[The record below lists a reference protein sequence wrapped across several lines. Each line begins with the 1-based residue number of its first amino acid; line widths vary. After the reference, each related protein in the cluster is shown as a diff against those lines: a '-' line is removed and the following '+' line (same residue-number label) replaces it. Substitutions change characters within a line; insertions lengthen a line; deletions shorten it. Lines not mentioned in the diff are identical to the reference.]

1 MLEILLYAGRAIM
14 PLLLT
19 MALGCWLRRSA
30 HWSDDFYRQLNSFCF
45 HVLLPVQL
53 FLNVY
58 AIEDLSVLNWRLLGF
73 IVLCIVGAA
82 GLGVAVAPLFAR
94 ERAQR
99 VVIAQATFRAN
110 QVIMGI
116 PLASALGGQDALI
129 FASLVTSVCVPVFN
143 MLAVLMLTAYSTDGK
158 SISWREEV
166 RQIFRNP
173 LILGALA
180 GLVTVLVRQLLPQ
193 VDGQPVF
200 SLRSG
205 LPSIYK
211 ACSDLSKV
219 ASPLVLLILGAVAFV
234 LLLFCN
240 VPEEAAAPADAPAQ
254 KGGYDWRII
263 VPYVLVFGFYF
274 IAEHGVMNWMVAY
287 GVDGLGLPQASAAK
301 YLSVFFGGMMIGR
314 LCLSPLVDKLGAL
327 KSLAAFGGVSCVLY
341 LIGSLGGAVTMPVWA
356 ISGLS
361 FSILYPTLVMSIRLY
376 FPAQQ
381 VSGAAGTILSIA
393 SLADILFN
401 VGFGKLVDM
410 TGYAV
415 SIRVLPLSALAFFIV
430 FILFTKF
437 CKPTQKLK

>member
-1 MLEILLYAGRAIM
+1 MAKKWSSRLTFFAFVVLMVGLGSNDSLRGIFSTIFQEHFSLTTTQLGLIVTASYIGNLVFLLVGGNLSTRFSKKRVLQVLILIWMAALALFAFTSNYTVLLIGMALALGSSTLLNTTMNLIT
-14 PLLLT
+14 PLLFAT
-19 MALGCWLRRSA
+19 APG
-30 HWSDDFYRQLNSFCF
+30 FFVNF
-45 HVLLPVQL
+45 L
-53 FLNVY
+53 FFTQE
-58 AIEDLSVLNWRLLGF
+58 IG
-73 IVLCIVGAA
+73 
-82 GLGVAVAPLFAR
+82 
-94 ERAQR
+94 
-99 VVIAQATFRAN
+99 
-110 QVIMGI
+110 
-116 PLASALGGQDALI
+116 
-129 FASLVTSVCVPVFN
+129 TSGSQ
-143 MLAVLMLTAYSTDGK
+143 Y
-158 SISWREEV
+158 
-166 RQIFRNP
+166 
-173 LILGALA
+173 ILGSHA
-180 GLVTVLVRQLLPQ
+180 
-193 VDGQPVF
+193 DGFAFWQHTN
-200 SLRSG
+200 
-205 LPSIYK
+205 
-211 ACSDLSKV
+211 
-219 ASPLVLLILGAVAFV
+219 LVLLILGAVAFV

-240 VPEEAAAPADAPAQ
+240 VPEEAAAPTDAPAQ

-381 VSGAAGTILSIA
+381 ASGAAGTILSIA

-410 TGYAV
+410 AGYAV
-415 SIRVLPLSALAFFIV
+415 SIRVLPLSVLAFFIV
-430 FILFTKF
+430 FMLFTKF

>member
-1 MLEILLYAGRAIM
+1 MTKTWSSRLTFFAFVVLMVGLGSNDSLRGIFSTIFQEHFSLTTTQLGLIVTASYIGNLVFLLVGGNLSTRFSKKRVLQVLILIWMAALALFAFTSNYTVLLIGMALALGSSTLLNTTMNLIT
-14 PLLLT
+14 PLLFAT
-19 MALGCWLRRSA
+19 APG
-30 HWSDDFYRQLNSFCF
+30 FFVNF
-45 HVLLPVQL
+45 L
-53 FLNVY
+53 FFTQE
-58 AIEDLSVLNWRLLGF
+58 IG
-73 IVLCIVGAA
+73 
-82 GLGVAVAPLFAR
+82 
-94 ERAQR
+94 
-99 VVIAQATFRAN
+99 
-110 QVIMGI
+110 
-116 PLASALGGQDALI
+116 
-129 FASLVTSVCVPVFN
+129 TSGSQ
-143 MLAVLMLTAYSTDGK
+143 Y
-158 SISWREEV
+158 
-166 RQIFRNP
+166 
-173 LILGALA
+173 ILGSHA
-180 GLVTVLVRQLLPQ
+180 
-193 VDGQPVF
+193 DGFAFWQHTN
-200 SLRSG
+200 
-205 LPSIYK
+205 
-211 ACSDLSKV
+211 
-219 ASPLVLLILGAVAFV
+219 LVLLILGAVAFV

-410 TGYAV
+410 AGYAV
-415 SIRVLPLSALAFFIV
+415 SIRVLPLSVLAFFIV
-430 FILFTKF
+430 FMLFTKF

>member
-1 MLEILLYAGRAIM
+1 MTKKWSSRLTFFAFVVLMVGLGSNDSLRGIFSTIFQEHFSLTTTQLGLIVTASYIGNLVFLLVGGNLSTRFSKKRVLQVLILIWMAALALFAFTSNYTVLLIGMALALGSSTLLNTTMNLIT
-14 PLLLT
+14 PLLFAT
-19 MALGCWLRRSA
+19 APG
-30 HWSDDFYRQLNSFCF
+30 FFVNF
-45 HVLLPVQL
+45 L
-53 FLNVY
+53 FFTQE
-58 AIEDLSVLNWRLLGF
+58 IG
-73 IVLCIVGAA
+73 
-82 GLGVAVAPLFAR
+82 
-94 ERAQR
+94 
-99 VVIAQATFRAN
+99 
-110 QVIMGI
+110 
-116 PLASALGGQDALI
+116 
-129 FASLVTSVCVPVFN
+129 TSGSQ
-143 MLAVLMLTAYSTDGK
+143 Y
-158 SISWREEV
+158 
-166 RQIFRNP
+166 
-173 LILGALA
+173 ILGSHA
-180 GLVTVLVRQLLPQ
+180 
-193 VDGQPVF
+193 DGFAFWQHTN
-200 SLRSG
+200 
-205 LPSIYK
+205 
-211 ACSDLSKV
+211 
-219 ASPLVLLILGAVAFV
+219 LVLLILGAVAFV

-341 LIGSLGGAVTMPVWA
+341 LIGSLGGAGTMPVWA

-410 TGYAV
+410 AGYAV
-415 SIRVLPLSALAFFIV
+415 SIRVLPLSVLAFFIV
-430 FILFTKF
+430 FMLFTKF

>member
-1 MLEILLYAGRAIM
+1 MTKKWSSRLTFFAFVVLMVGLGSNDSLRGIFSTIFQEHFSLTTTQLGLIVTASYIGNLVFLLVGGNLSTRFSKKRVLQVLILIWMAALALFAFTSNYTVLLIGMALALGSSTLLNTTMNLIT
-14 PLLLT
+14 PLLFAT
-19 MALGCWLRRSA
+19 APG
-30 HWSDDFYRQLNSFCF
+30 FFVNF
-45 HVLLPVQL
+45 L
-53 FLNVY
+53 FFTQE
-58 AIEDLSVLNWRLLGF
+58 IG
-73 IVLCIVGAA
+73 
-82 GLGVAVAPLFAR
+82 
-94 ERAQR
+94 
-99 VVIAQATFRAN
+99 
-110 QVIMGI
+110 
-116 PLASALGGQDALI
+116 
-129 FASLVTSVCVPVFN
+129 TSGSQ
-143 MLAVLMLTAYSTDGK
+143 Y
-158 SISWREEV
+158 
-166 RQIFRNP
+166 
-173 LILGALA
+173 ILGSHA
-180 GLVTVLVRQLLPQ
+180 
-193 VDGQPVF
+193 DGFAFWQHTN
-200 SLRSG
+200 
-205 LPSIYK
+205 
-211 ACSDLSKV
+211 
-219 ASPLVLLILGAVAFV
+219 LVLLILGAVAFV

-240 VPEEAAAPADAPAQ
+240 VPEEAADPADTPAQ

-410 TGYAV
+410 AGYAV
-415 SIRVLPLSALAFFIV
+415 SIRVLPMSVLAFFIV
-430 FILFTKF
+430 FMLFTKF

>member
-1 MLEILLYAGRAIM
+1 MTKKWSSRLTFFAFVVLMVGLGSNDSLRGIFSTIFQEHFSLTTTQLGLIVTASYIGNLVFLLVGGNLSTRFSKKRVLQVLILIWMAALALFAFTSNYTVLLIGMALALGSSTLLNTTMNLIT
-14 PLLLT
+14 PLLFAT
-19 MALGCWLRRSA
+19 APG
-30 HWSDDFYRQLNSFCF
+30 FFVNF
-45 HVLLPVQL
+45 L
-53 FLNVY
+53 FFTQE
-58 AIEDLSVLNWRLLGF
+58 IG
-73 IVLCIVGAA
+73 
-82 GLGVAVAPLFAR
+82 
-94 ERAQR
+94 
-99 VVIAQATFRAN
+99 
-110 QVIMGI
+110 
-116 PLASALGGQDALI
+116 
-129 FASLVTSVCVPVFN
+129 TSGSQ
-143 MLAVLMLTAYSTDGK
+143 Y
-158 SISWREEV
+158 
-166 RQIFRNP
+166 
-173 LILGALA
+173 ILGSHA
-180 GLVTVLVRQLLPQ
+180 
-193 VDGQPVF
+193 DGFAFWQHTN
-200 SLRSG
+200 
-205 LPSIYK
+205 
-211 ACSDLSKV
+211 
-219 ASPLVLLILGAVAFV
+219 LVLLILGAVAFV

-314 LCLSPLVDKLGAL
+314 LCLSPLVDKLGAI

-410 TGYAV
+410 AGYAV
-415 SIRVLPLSALAFFIV
+415 SIRVLPLSVLAFFIV
-430 FILFTKF
+430 FMLFTKF

>member
-1 MLEILLYAGRAIM
+1 MAKKWSSRLTFFAFVVLMVGLGSNDSLRGIFSTIFQEHFSLTTTQLGLIVTASYIGNLVFLLVGGNLSTCFSKKRVLQVLILIWMAALALFAFTSNYTVLLIGMALALGSSTLLNTTMNLIT
-14 PLLLT
+14 PLLFAT
-19 MALGCWLRRSA
+19 APG
-30 HWSDDFYRQLNSFCF
+30 FFVNF
-45 HVLLPVQL
+45 L
-53 FLNVY
+53 FFTQE
-58 AIEDLSVLNWRLLGF
+58 IG
-73 IVLCIVGAA
+73 
-82 GLGVAVAPLFAR
+82 
-94 ERAQR
+94 
-99 VVIAQATFRAN
+99 
-110 QVIMGI
+110 
-116 PLASALGGQDALI
+116 
-129 FASLVTSVCVPVFN
+129 TSGSQ
-143 MLAVLMLTAYSTDGK
+143 Y
-158 SISWREEV
+158 
-166 RQIFRNP
+166 
-173 LILGALA
+173 ILGSHA
-180 GLVTVLVRQLLPQ
+180 
-193 VDGQPVF
+193 DGFAFWQHTN
-200 SLRSG
+200 
-205 LPSIYK
+205 
-211 ACSDLSKV
+211 
-219 ASPLVLLILGAVAFV
+219 LVLLILGAVAFV

-410 TGYAV
+410 AGYAV
-415 SIRVLPLSALAFFIV
+415 SIRVLPLSVLAFFIV
-430 FILFTKF
+430 FMLFTKF

>member
-1 MLEILLYAGRAIM
+1 MTKKWSSRLTFFAFVVLMVGLGSNDSLRGIFSTIFQEHFSLTTTQLGLIVTASYIGNLVFLLVGGNLSTRFSKKRVLQVLILIWMAALALFAFTSNYTVLLIGMALALGSSTLLNTTMNLIT
-14 PLLLT
+14 PLLFAT
-19 MALGCWLRRSA
+19 APG
-30 HWSDDFYRQLNSFCF
+30 FFVNF
-45 HVLLPVQL
+45 L
-53 FLNVY
+53 FFTQE
-58 AIEDLSVLNWRLLGF
+58 IG
-73 IVLCIVGAA
+73 
-82 GLGVAVAPLFAR
+82 
-94 ERAQR
+94 
-99 VVIAQATFRAN
+99 
-110 QVIMGI
+110 
-116 PLASALGGQDALI
+116 
-129 FASLVTSVCVPVFN
+129 TSGSQ
-143 MLAVLMLTAYSTDGK
+143 Y
-158 SISWREEV
+158 
-166 RQIFRNP
+166 
-173 LILGALA
+173 ILGSHA
-180 GLVTVLVRQLLPQ
+180 
-193 VDGQPVF
+193 DGFAFWQHTN
-200 SLRSG
+200 
-205 LPSIYK
+205 
-211 ACSDLSKV
+211 
-219 ASPLVLLILGAVAFV
+219 LVLLILGAVAFV

-240 VPEEAAAPADAPAQ
+240 VPEEVAAPADAPAQ

-410 TGYAV
+410 AGYAV
-415 SIRVLPLSALAFFIV
+415 SIRVLPLSVLAFFIV
-430 FILFTKF
+430 FMLFTKF

>member
-1 MLEILLYAGRAIM
+1 MAKKWSSRLTFFAFVVLMVGLGSNDSLRGIFSTIFQEHFSLTTTQLGLIVTASYIGNLVFLLVGGNLSTRFSKKRVLQVLILIWMAALALFAFTSNYTVLLIGMALALGSSTLLNTTMNLIT
-14 PLLLT
+14 PLLFATAPGFFVNFLFFT
-19 MALGCWLRRSA
+19 QEIGTSGSQYVLGSHA
-30 HWSDDFYRQLNSFCF
+30 D
-45 HVLLPVQL
+45 
-53 FLNVY
+53 
-58 AIEDLSVLNWRLLGF
+58 GF
-73 IVLCIVGAA
+73 A
-82 GLGVAVAPLFAR
+82 FW
-94 ERAQR
+94 QH
-99 VVIAQATFRAN
+99 TN
-110 QVIMGI
+110 
-116 PLASALGGQDALI
+116 
-129 FASLVTSVCVPVFN
+129 
-143 MLAVLMLTAYSTDGK
+143 
-158 SISWREEV
+158 
-166 RQIFRNP
+166 
-173 LILGALA
+173 
-180 GLVTVLVRQLLPQ
+180 
-193 VDGQPVF
+193 
-200 SLRSG
+200 
-205 LPSIYK
+205 
-211 ACSDLSKV
+211 
-219 ASPLVLLILGAVAFV
+219 LVLLILGAVAFV

-254 KGGYDWRII
+254 KGGYEWRII

-410 TGYAV
+410 AGYAV
-415 SIRVLPLSALAFFIV
+415 SIRVLPLSVLAFFIV
-430 FILFTKF
+430 FMLFTKF

>member
-1 MLEILLYAGRAIM
+1 MAKKWSSRLTFFAFVVLMVGLGSNDSLRGIFSTIFQEHFSLTTTQLGLIVTASYIGNLVFLLVGGNLSTRFSKKRVLQVLILIWMAALALFAFTSNYTVLLIGMALALGSSTLLNTTMNLIT
-14 PLLLT
+14 PLLFAT
-19 MALGCWLRRSA
+19 APG
-30 HWSDDFYRQLNSFCF
+30 FFVNF
-45 HVLLPVQL
+45 L
-53 FLNVY
+53 FFTQE
-58 AIEDLSVLNWRLLGF
+58 IG
-73 IVLCIVGAA
+73 
-82 GLGVAVAPLFAR
+82 
-94 ERAQR
+94 
-99 VVIAQATFRAN
+99 
-110 QVIMGI
+110 
-116 PLASALGGQDALI
+116 
-129 FASLVTSVCVPVFN
+129 TSGSQ
-143 MLAVLMLTAYSTDGK
+143 Y
-158 SISWREEV
+158 
-166 RQIFRNP
+166 
-173 LILGALA
+173 ILGSHA
-180 GLVTVLVRQLLPQ
+180 
-193 VDGQPVF
+193 DGFAFWQHTN
-200 SLRSG
+200 
-205 LPSIYK
+205 
-211 ACSDLSKV
+211 
-219 ASPLVLLILGAVAFV
+219 LVLLILGAVAFV

-240 VPEEAAAPADAPAQ
+240 VPEEAADPVDAPAQ

-341 LIGSLGGAVTMPVWA
+341 LIGSLGGAVTMPIWA

-410 TGYAV
+410 AGYAV
-415 SIRVLPLSALAFFIV
+415 SIRVLPLSVLAFFIV
-430 FILFTKF
+430 FMLFTKF

>member
-1 MLEILLYAGRAIM
+1 MTKKWSSRLTFFAFVVLMVGLGSNDSLRGIFSTIFQEHFSLTTTQLGLIVTASYIGNLVFLLVGGNLSTRFSKKRVLQVLILIWMAALALFAFTSNYTVLLIGMALALGSSTLLNTTMNLIT
-14 PLLLT
+14 PLLFAT
-19 MALGCWLRRSA
+19 APG
-30 HWSDDFYRQLNSFCF
+30 FFVNF
-45 HVLLPVQL
+45 L
-53 FLNVY
+53 FFTQE
-58 AIEDLSVLNWRLLGF
+58 IG
-73 IVLCIVGAA
+73 
-82 GLGVAVAPLFAR
+82 
-94 ERAQR
+94 
-99 VVIAQATFRAN
+99 
-110 QVIMGI
+110 
-116 PLASALGGQDALI
+116 
-129 FASLVTSVCVPVFN
+129 TSGSQ
-143 MLAVLMLTAYSTDGK
+143 Y
-158 SISWREEV
+158 
-166 RQIFRNP
+166 
-173 LILGALA
+173 ILGSHA
-180 GLVTVLVRQLLPQ
+180 
-193 VDGQPVF
+193 DGFAFWQHTN
-200 SLRSG
+200 
-205 LPSIYK
+205 
-211 ACSDLSKV
+211 
-219 ASPLVLLILGAVAFV
+219 LVLLILGAVAFV

-381 VSGAAGTILSIA
+381 LSGAAGTILSIA

-410 TGYAV
+410 AGYAV
-415 SIRVLPLSALAFFIV
+415 SIRVLPLSVLAFFIV
-430 FILFTKF
+430 FMLFTKF

>member
-1 MLEILLYAGRAIM
+1 MTKKWSSRLTFFAFVVLMVGLGSNDSLRGIFSTIFQEHFSLTTTQLGLIVTASYIGNLVFLLVGGNLSTRFSKKRVLQVLILIWMAALALFAFTSNYTVLLIGMALALGSSTLLNTTMNLIT
-14 PLLLT
+14 PLLFAT
-19 MALGCWLRRSA
+19 APG
-30 HWSDDFYRQLNSFCF
+30 FFVNF
-45 HVLLPVQL
+45 L
-53 FLNVY
+53 FFTQE
-58 AIEDLSVLNWRLLGF
+58 IG
-73 IVLCIVGAA
+73 
-82 GLGVAVAPLFAR
+82 
-94 ERAQR
+94 
-99 VVIAQATFRAN
+99 
-110 QVIMGI
+110 
-116 PLASALGGQDALI
+116 
-129 FASLVTSVCVPVFN
+129 TSGSQ
-143 MLAVLMLTAYSTDGK
+143 Y
-158 SISWREEV
+158 
-166 RQIFRNP
+166 
-173 LILGALA
+173 ILGSHA
-180 GLVTVLVRQLLPQ
+180 
-193 VDGQPVF
+193 DGFAFWQHTN
-200 SLRSG
+200 
-205 LPSIYK
+205 
-211 ACSDLSKV
+211 
-219 ASPLVLLILGAVAFV
+219 LVLLILGAVAFV

-240 VPEEAAAPADAPAQ
+240 VPEEAADPADIPAQ

-376 FPAQQ
+376 FLAQQ

-410 TGYAV
+410 AGYAV
-415 SIRVLPLSALAFFIV
+415 SIRVLPLSVLAFFIV
-430 FILFTKF
+430 FMLFTKF

>member
-1 MLEILLYAGRAIM
+1 MTKKWSSRLTFFAFVVLMVGLGSNDSLRGIFSTIFQEHFSLTTTQLGLIVTASYIGNLVFLLVGGNLSTRFSKKRVLQVLILIWMAALALFAFTSNYTVLLIGMALALGSSTLLNTTMNLIT
-14 PLLLT
+14 PLLFATAPGFFVNFLFFT
-19 MALGCWLRRSA
+19 QEIGTSGSQYVLGSHA
-30 HWSDDFYRQLNSFCF
+30 D
-45 HVLLPVQL
+45 
-53 FLNVY
+53 
-58 AIEDLSVLNWRLLGF
+58 GF
-73 IVLCIVGAA
+73 A
-82 GLGVAVAPLFAR
+82 FW
-94 ERAQR
+94 QH
-99 VVIAQATFRAN
+99 TN
-110 QVIMGI
+110 
-116 PLASALGGQDALI
+116 
-129 FASLVTSVCVPVFN
+129 
-143 MLAVLMLTAYSTDGK
+143 
-158 SISWREEV
+158 
-166 RQIFRNP
+166 
-173 LILGALA
+173 
-180 GLVTVLVRQLLPQ
+180 
-193 VDGQPVF
+193 
-200 SLRSG
+200 
-205 LPSIYK
+205 
-211 ACSDLSKV
+211 
-219 ASPLVLLILGAVAFV
+219 LVLLILGAVAFV

-240 VPEEAAAPADAPAQ
+240 VPEEAAAPADTPAQ

-410 TGYAV
+410 AGYAV

-430 FILFTKF
+430 FMLFTKF

>member
-1 MLEILLYAGRAIM
+1 MTKKWSSRLTFFAFVVLMVGLGSNDSLRGIFSTIFQEHFSLTTTQLGLIVTASYIGNLVFLLVGGNLSTRFSKKRVLQVLILIWMAALALFAFTSNYTVLLIGMALALGSSTLLNTTMNLIT
-14 PLLLT
+14 PLLFAT
-19 MALGCWLRRSA
+19 APG
-30 HWSDDFYRQLNSFCF
+30 FFVNF
-45 HVLLPVQL
+45 L
-53 FLNVY
+53 FFTQE
-58 AIEDLSVLNWRLLGF
+58 IG
-73 IVLCIVGAA
+73 
-82 GLGVAVAPLFAR
+82 
-94 ERAQR
+94 
-99 VVIAQATFRAN
+99 
-110 QVIMGI
+110 
-116 PLASALGGQDALI
+116 
-129 FASLVTSVCVPVFN
+129 TSGSQ
-143 MLAVLMLTAYSTDGK
+143 Y
-158 SISWREEV
+158 
-166 RQIFRNP
+166 
-173 LILGALA
+173 ILGSHA
-180 GLVTVLVRQLLPQ
+180 
-193 VDGQPVF
+193 DGFAFWQHTN
-200 SLRSG
+200 
-205 LPSIYK
+205 
-211 ACSDLSKV
+211 
-219 ASPLVLLILGAVAFV
+219 LVLLILGAVAFV

-341 LIGSLGGAVTMPVWA
+341 LIGSLGGAVAMPIWA

-415 SIRVLPLSALAFFIV
+415 SIRVLPLSMLAFFIV
-430 FILFTKF
+430 FMLFTKF

>member
-1 MLEILLYAGRAIM
+1 MTKKWSSRLTFFAFVVLMVGLGSNDSLRGIFSTIFQEHFSLTTTQLGLIVTASYIGNLVFLLVGGNLSTRFSKKRVLQVLILIWMAALFAFTSNYTVLLIGMALALGSSTLLNTTMNLIT
-14 PLLLT
+14 PLLFAT
-19 MALGCWLRRSA
+19 APG
-30 HWSDDFYRQLNSFCF
+30 FFVNF
-45 HVLLPVQL
+45 L
-53 FLNVY
+53 FFTQE
-58 AIEDLSVLNWRLLGF
+58 IG
-73 IVLCIVGAA
+73 
-82 GLGVAVAPLFAR
+82 
-94 ERAQR
+94 
-99 VVIAQATFRAN
+99 
-110 QVIMGI
+110 
-116 PLASALGGQDALI
+116 
-129 FASLVTSVCVPVFN
+129 TSGSQ
-143 MLAVLMLTAYSTDGK
+143 Y
-158 SISWREEV
+158 
-166 RQIFRNP
+166 
-173 LILGALA
+173 ILGSHA
-180 GLVTVLVRQLLPQ
+180 
-193 VDGQPVF
+193 DGFAFWQHTN
-200 SLRSG
+200 
-205 LPSIYK
+205 
-211 ACSDLSKV
+211 
-219 ASPLVLLILGAVAFV
+219 LVLLILGAVAFV

-410 TGYAV
+410 AGYAV
-415 SIRVLPLSALAFFIV
+415 SIRVLPLSVLAFFIV
-430 FILFTKF
+430 FMLFTKF

>member
-1 MLEILLYAGRAIM
+1 MTKKWSSRLTFFAFVVLMVGLGSNDSLRGIFSTIFQEHFSLTTTQLGLIVTASYIGNLVFLLVGGNLSTRFSKKRVLQVLILIWMAALALFAFTSNYTVLLIGMALALGSSTLLNTTMNLIT
-14 PLLLT
+14 PLLFAT
-19 MALGCWLRRSA
+19 APG
-30 HWSDDFYRQLNSFCF
+30 FFVNF
-45 HVLLPVQL
+45 L
-53 FLNVY
+53 FFTQE
-58 AIEDLSVLNWRLLGF
+58 IG
-73 IVLCIVGAA
+73 
-82 GLGVAVAPLFAR
+82 
-94 ERAQR
+94 
-99 VVIAQATFRAN
+99 
-110 QVIMGI
+110 
-116 PLASALGGQDALI
+116 
-129 FASLVTSVCVPVFN
+129 TSGSQ
-143 MLAVLMLTAYSTDGK
+143 Y
-158 SISWREEV
+158 
-166 RQIFRNP
+166 
-173 LILGALA
+173 ILGSHA
-180 GLVTVLVRQLLPQ
+180 
-193 VDGQPVF
+193 DGFAFWQHTN
-200 SLRSG
+200 
-205 LPSIYK
+205 
-211 ACSDLSKV
+211 
-219 ASPLVLLILGAVAFV
+219 LVLLILGAVAFV

-287 GVDGLGLPQASAAK
+287 GVDGLGLPQGSAAK

-341 LIGSLGGAVTMPVWA
+341 LIGSLGGAVTMPVWG

-410 TGYAV
+410 AGYAV
-415 SIRVLPLSALAFFIV
+415 SIRVLPLSVLAFFIV
-430 FILFTKF
+430 FMLFTKF

>member
-1 MLEILLYAGRAIM
+1 MTKKWSSRLTFFAFVVLMVGLGSNDSLRGIFSTIFQEHFSLTTTQLGLIVTASYIGNLVFLLVGGNLSTRFSKKRVLQVLILIWMAALALFAFTSNYTVLLIGMALALGSSTLLNTTMNLIT
-14 PLLLT
+14 PLLFATAPGFFVNFLFFT
-19 MALGCWLRRSA
+19 QEIGTSGSQYVLGSHA
-30 HWSDDFYRQLNSFCF
+30 D
-45 HVLLPVQL
+45 
-53 FLNVY
+53 
-58 AIEDLSVLNWRLLGF
+58 GF
-73 IVLCIVGAA
+73 A
-82 GLGVAVAPLFAR
+82 FW
-94 ERAQR
+94 QH
-99 VVIAQATFRAN
+99 TN
-110 QVIMGI
+110 
-116 PLASALGGQDALI
+116 
-129 FASLVTSVCVPVFN
+129 
-143 MLAVLMLTAYSTDGK
+143 
-158 SISWREEV
+158 
-166 RQIFRNP
+166 
-173 LILGALA
+173 
-180 GLVTVLVRQLLPQ
+180 
-193 VDGQPVF
+193 
-200 SLRSG
+200 
-205 LPSIYK
+205 
-211 ACSDLSKV
+211 
-219 ASPLVLLILGAVAFV
+219 LVLLILGAVAFV

-410 TGYAV
+410 AGYAV
-415 SIRVLPLSALAFFIV
+415 SIRVLPLSVLAFFIV
-430 FILFTKF
+430 FMLFTKF

>member
-1 MLEILLYAGRAIM
+1 MTKKWSSRLTFFAFVVLMVGLGSNDSLRGIFSTIFQEHFSLTMTQLGLIVTASYIGNLVFLLVGGNLSTRFSKKRVLQVLILIWMAALALFAFTSNYTVLLIGMALALGSSTLLNTTMNLIT
-14 PLLLT
+14 PLLFAT
-19 MALGCWLRRSA
+19 APG
-30 HWSDDFYRQLNSFCF
+30 FFVNF
-45 HVLLPVQL
+45 L
-53 FLNVY
+53 FFTQE
-58 AIEDLSVLNWRLLGF
+58 IG
-73 IVLCIVGAA
+73 
-82 GLGVAVAPLFAR
+82 
-94 ERAQR
+94 
-99 VVIAQATFRAN
+99 
-110 QVIMGI
+110 
-116 PLASALGGQDALI
+116 
-129 FASLVTSVCVPVFN
+129 TSGSQ
-143 MLAVLMLTAYSTDGK
+143 Y
-158 SISWREEV
+158 
-166 RQIFRNP
+166 
-173 LILGALA
+173 ILGSHA
-180 GLVTVLVRQLLPQ
+180 
-193 VDGQPVF
+193 DGFAFWQHTN
-200 SLRSG
+200 
-205 LPSIYK
+205 
-211 ACSDLSKV
+211 
-219 ASPLVLLILGAVAFV
+219 LVLLILGAVAFV

-287 GVDGLGLPQASAAK
+287 GVDGLGLPQGSAAK

-410 TGYAV
+410 AGYAV
-415 SIRVLPLSALAFFIV
+415 SIRVLPLSVLAFFIV
-430 FILFTKF
+430 FMLFTKF

>member
-1 MLEILLYAGRAIM
+1 MTKKWSSRLTFFAFVVLMVGLGSNDSLRGIFSTIFQEHFSLTTTQLGLIVTASYIGNLVFLLVGGNLSTRFSKKRVLQVLILIWMAALALFAFTSNYTVLLIGMALALGSSTLLNTTMNLIT
-14 PLLLT
+14 PLLFAT
-19 MALGCWLRRSA
+19 APG
-30 HWSDDFYRQLNSFCF
+30 FFVNF
-45 HVLLPVQL
+45 L
-53 FLNVY
+53 FFTQE
-58 AIEDLSVLNWRLLGF
+58 IG
-73 IVLCIVGAA
+73 
-82 GLGVAVAPLFAR
+82 
-94 ERAQR
+94 
-99 VVIAQATFRAN
+99 
-110 QVIMGI
+110 
-116 PLASALGGQDALI
+116 
-129 FASLVTSVCVPVFN
+129 TSGSQ
-143 MLAVLMLTAYSTDGK
+143 Y
-158 SISWREEV
+158 
-166 RQIFRNP
+166 
-173 LILGALA
+173 ILGSHA
-180 GLVTVLVRQLLPQ
+180 
-193 VDGQPVF
+193 DGFAFWQHTN
-200 SLRSG
+200 
-205 LPSIYK
+205 
-211 ACSDLSKV
+211 
-219 ASPLVLLILGAVAFV
+219 LVLLILGAVAFV

-240 VPEEAAAPADAPAQ
+240 VPEEAAGPADTPAQ

-410 TGYAV
+410 AGYAV
-415 SIRVLPLSALAFFIV
+415 SIRVLPLSVLAFFIV
-430 FILFTKF
+430 FMLFTKF

>member
-1 MLEILLYAGRAIM
+1 MTKKWSSRLTFFAFVVLMVGLGSNDSLRGIFSTIFQEHFSLTTTQLGLIVTASHIGNLVFLLVGGNLSTRFSKKRVLQVLILIWMAALALFAFTSNYTVLLIGMALALGSSTLLNTTMNLIT
-14 PLLLT
+14 PLLFAT
-19 MALGCWLRRSA
+19 APG
-30 HWSDDFYRQLNSFCF
+30 FFVNF
-45 HVLLPVQL
+45 L
-53 FLNVY
+53 FFTQE
-58 AIEDLSVLNWRLLGF
+58 IG
-73 IVLCIVGAA
+73 
-82 GLGVAVAPLFAR
+82 
-94 ERAQR
+94 
-99 VVIAQATFRAN
+99 
-110 QVIMGI
+110 
-116 PLASALGGQDALI
+116 
-129 FASLVTSVCVPVFN
+129 TSGSQ
-143 MLAVLMLTAYSTDGK
+143 Y
-158 SISWREEV
+158 
-166 RQIFRNP
+166 
-173 LILGALA
+173 ILGSHA
-180 GLVTVLVRQLLPQ
+180 
-193 VDGQPVF
+193 DGFAFWQHTN
-200 SLRSG
+200 
-205 LPSIYK
+205 
-211 ACSDLSKV
+211 
-219 ASPLVLLILGAVAFV
+219 LVLLILGAVAFV

-301 YLSVFFGGMMIGR
+301 YLSVFFGCMMIGR

-410 TGYAV
+410 AGYAV
-415 SIRVLPLSALAFFIV
+415 SIRVLPLSVLAFFIV
-430 FILFTKF
+430 FMLFTKF

>member
-1 MLEILLYAGRAIM
+1 MIKKWSSRLTFFAFVVLMVGLGSNDSLRGIFSTIFQEHFSLTTTQLGLIVTASYIGNLVFLLVGGNLSTRFSKKRVLQVLILIWMAALALFAFTSNYTVLLIGMALALGSSTLLNTTMNLIT
-14 PLLLT
+14 PLLFAT
-19 MALGCWLRRSA
+19 APG
-30 HWSDDFYRQLNSFCF
+30 FFVNF
-45 HVLLPVQL
+45 L
-53 FLNVY
+53 FFTQE
-58 AIEDLSVLNWRLLGF
+58 IG
-73 IVLCIVGAA
+73 
-82 GLGVAVAPLFAR
+82 
-94 ERAQR
+94 
-99 VVIAQATFRAN
+99 
-110 QVIMGI
+110 
-116 PLASALGGQDALI
+116 
-129 FASLVTSVCVPVFN
+129 TSGSQ
-143 MLAVLMLTAYSTDGK
+143 Y
-158 SISWREEV
+158 
-166 RQIFRNP
+166 
-173 LILGALA
+173 ILGSHA
-180 GLVTVLVRQLLPQ
+180 
-193 VDGQPVF
+193 DGFAFWQHTN
-200 SLRSG
+200 
-205 LPSIYK
+205 
-211 ACSDLSKV
+211 
-219 ASPLVLLILGAVAFV
+219 LVLLILGAVAFV

-240 VPEEAAAPADAPAQ
+240 VPEEAAAPADTPAQ

-410 TGYAV
+410 AGYAV
-415 SIRVLPLSALAFFIV
+415 SIRVLPLSVLAFFIV
-430 FILFTKF
+430 FMLFTKF

>member
-1 MLEILLYAGRAIM
+1 MTKKWSSRLTFFAFVVLMVGLGSNDSLRGIFSTIFQEHFSLTTTQLGLIVTASYIGNLVFLLVGGNLSTRFSKKRVLQVLILIWMAALALFAFTSNYTVLLIGMALALGSSTLLNTTMNLIT
-14 PLLLT
+14 PLLFAT
-19 MALGCWLRRSA
+19 APG
-30 HWSDDFYRQLNSFCF
+30 FFVNF
-45 HVLLPVQL
+45 L
-53 FLNVY
+53 FFTQE
-58 AIEDLSVLNWRLLGF
+58 IG
-73 IVLCIVGAA
+73 
-82 GLGVAVAPLFAR
+82 
-94 ERAQR
+94 
-99 VVIAQATFRAN
+99 
-110 QVIMGI
+110 
-116 PLASALGGQDALI
+116 
-129 FASLVTSVCVPVFN
+129 TSGSQ
-143 MLAVLMLTAYSTDGK
+143 Y
-158 SISWREEV
+158 
-166 RQIFRNP
+166 
-173 LILGALA
+173 ILGSHA
-180 GLVTVLVRQLLPQ
+180 
-193 VDGQPVF
+193 DGFAFWQHTN
-200 SLRSG
+200 
-205 LPSIYK
+205 
-211 ACSDLSKV
+211 
-219 ASPLVLLILGAVAFV
+219 LVLLILGAVAFV

-240 VPEEAAAPADAPAQ
+240 VPEEATDPADTPAQ

-327 KSLAAFGGVSCVLY
+327 KSLADFGGVSCVLY

-410 TGYAV
+410 AGYAV
-415 SIRVLPLSALAFFIV
+415 SIRVLPLSVLAFFIV
-430 FILFTKF
+430 FMLFTKL